1 MRLRKHLEQH
11 AAEEQGRQKE
21 ITALTAEVE
30 RLRAEHETLAER
42 ARRKLA
48 ALTARLDALEAR
60 PAPVAEPVP
69 DVPVAPARKT
79 AARGRTASGGSG
91 KAASGA

>member
-21 ITALTAEVE
+21 ITALTAEIE
-30 RLRAEHETLAER
+30 RLRAEHETLAEK

-60 PAPVAEPVP
+60 SAPVAESVP
-69 DVPVAPARKT
+69 DVPAPVRKT

-91 KAASGA
+91 KAASGG

>member
-11 AAEEQGRQKE
+11 AAEEQARAKE

-30 RLRAEHETLAER
+30 RLRAEHETLAEK

-69 DVPVAPARKT
+69 DVPAPVRKT

>member
-21 ITALTAEVE
+21 ITSLTAEVE
-30 RLRAEHETLAER
+30 RLRAEHETLAEK

-60 PAPVAEPVP
+60 SAPVAESVP
-69 DVPVAPARKT
+69 DVPAPARKT
-79 AARGRTASGGSG
+79 AGRKTAA
-91 KAASGA
+91 KAESDG

>member
-30 RLRAEHETLAER
+30 RLRAEHETLAEKT
-42 ARRKLA
+42 RRKLA

-60 PAPVAEPVP
+60 SAPVAESVP
-69 DVPVAPARKT
+69 DVPVAPARKAAGRKT
-79 AARGRTASGGSG
+79 AA
-91 KAASGA
+91 KAESDG

>member
-21 ITALTAEVE
+21 ITSLTAEVE
-30 RLRAEHETLAER
+30 RLRAEHETLAEKT
-42 ARRKLA
+42 RRKLA

-60 PAPVAEPVP
+60 SAPVAESVP
-69 DVPVAPARKT
+69 DVPAPARKT
-79 AARGRTASGGSG
+79 AGRKTAA
-91 KAASGA
+91 KAASDG

>member
-60 PAPVAEPVP
+60 SAPVAESVP

-79 AARGRTASGGSG
+79 AGRKTAA
-91 KAASGA
+91 KAESDG